1 MAVPP
6 DPGSAP
12 NEGEERMKKSLVASV
27 FVAVAVSAPT
37 AHAETFRLTIGAGH
51 PVPAASW
58 VAPMQ
63 SFLQVEVKK
72 RVEQKTPHKIE
83 WVEAYGGSVAK
94 LGEVLEAIES
104 GLLDIGD
111 VHVPFEPS
119 KMLAYNFGYF
129 VPFGTEDAVKAG
141 LAARKVF
148 DTYPQLRTNLE
159 KRFNQVYIA
168 TGAVTCYNLVTTFP
182 WTKVE
187 QLRGRKIAAA
197 GPNIPWLKAVNA
209 VPVQSNLN
217 EAYTSLQTGVYDGWI
232 MIPDAT
238 YSFKLFEVA
247 RNYTITSFGAIP
259 NTMIT
264 MNLTTWRKLP
274 KEVQEIFLEVGREY
288 TKVQTE
294 ASQIKADKS
303 IQAMRDA
310 GTTVRELSWDEKV
323 KWADALPNIPKE
335 KAAEITATG
344 MPGEVVYAYIRNLKE
359 LGVKFPRDWTASK

>member
-1 MAVPP
+1 MKL
-6 DPGSAP
+6 
-12 NEGEERMKKSLVASV
+12 EEIMKTSLIATLTA
-27 FVAVAVSAPT
+27 AVAVSVSASM
-37 AHAETFRLTIGAGH
+37 AYAETFRLTIGAGH

-63 SFLQVEVKK
+63 SFLQVEAKK
-72 RVEQKTPHKIE
+72 RVEQKTSHKIE
-83 WVEAYGGSVAK
+83 WAEAYGGSVAK
-94 LGEVLEAIES
+94 LGEVLEAVEN

-119 KMLAYNFGYF
+119 KLLAYNFGYF
-129 VPFGTEDAVKAG
+129 VPFGTENVVQAG

-148 DTYPQLRTNLE
+148 DTHPQLRANLE

-168 TGAVTCYNLVTTFP
+168 TGAVTNYNLVTTFP
-182 WTKVE
+182 WTRVE
-187 QLRGRKIAAA
+187 QLAGRKIAAA

-238 YSFKLFEVA
+238 YSFKLHEVA

-264 MNLTTWRKLP
+264 MNRNTWRKLP
-274 KEVQEIFLEVGREY
+274 KEVQQIFLDVGKEY

-294 ASQIKADKS
+294 ASQIKAEQS
-303 IQAMRDA
+303 IQAMKDA
-310 GTTVRELSWDEKV
+310 GTTVRELSWEEKV
-323 KWADALPNIPKE
+323 KWANALSNIPKE
-335 KAAEITATG
+335 KAAEIKATG
-344 MPGEVVYAYIRNLKE
+344 MPGEVIYAYIQNLKD
-359 LGVKFPRDWTASK
+359 LGVKFPRDWTAGK

>member
-1 MAVPP
+1 VTAAAWMA
-6 DPGSAP
+6 PGTTS
-12 NEGEERMKKSLVASV
+12 
-27 FVAVAVSAPT
+27 
-37 AHAETFRLTIGAGH
+37 AETFRLTIGAGH

-58 VAPMQ
+58 VAPMK
-63 SFLQVEVKK
+63 SFLEVEVKK

-104 GLLDIGD
+104 GLMDIGD

-119 KMLAYNFGYF
+119 KLLAYNFGYF
-129 VPFGTEDAVKAG
+129 VPFGTESPVLAG
-141 LAARKVF
+141 QAARKVF
-148 DTYPQLRTNLE
+148 DTYPQLGANLE

-187 QLRGRKIAAA
+187 QLSGRKIAAA
-197 GPNIPWLKAVNA
+197 GPNIPWLQAVKA

-238 YSFKLFEVA
+238 YSFKLYEVA
-247 RNYTITSFGAIP
+247 RNYTITGFGAIP
-259 NTMIT
+259 NTLIT
-264 MNLTTWRKLP
+264 MNRATWRKLP
-274 KEVQEIFLEVGREY
+274 KQVQEIFLEVGREY

-294 ASQIKADKS
+294 ASQIKGDQA
-303 IQAMRDA
+303 IQAMKDA
-310 GTTVRELSWDEKV
+310 GTTVRELSWDERV
-323 KWADALPNIPKE
+323 KWANALSNIPKE
-335 KAAEITATG
+335 KAEEIRKTG
-344 MPGEVVYAYIRNLKE
+344 MPGEVVYAYIQNLKD
-359 LGVKFPRDWTASK
+359 LGVKFPRDWAASK

>member
-1 MAVPP
+1 M
-6 DPGSAP
+6 
-12 NEGEERMKKSLVASV
+12 NKSVIATIFAALALSMSV
-27 FVAVAVSAPT
+27 RVT
-37 AHAETFRLTIGAGH
+37 HAETFRLTIGAGH

-63 SFLQVEVKK
+63 TFLQVEVKK
-72 RVEQKTPHKIE
+72 RVEQTTPHKIE

-94 LGEVLEAIES
+94 LGGVLEAIEN

-129 VPFGTEDAVKAG
+129 VPFGTKNAVQAG

-148 DTYPQLRTNLE
+148 DAYPQLGKNLE

-187 QLRGRKIAAA
+187 QLSGRKIAAA
-197 GPNIPWLKAVNA
+197 GPNIPWLKAVKA

-238 YSFKLFEVA
+238 YSFKLHEVA
-247 RNYTITSFGAIP
+247 RYYTITSFGAIP

-264 MNLTTWRKLP
+264 MNRNTWKKLP
-274 KEVQEIFLEVGREY
+274 KAVQKIFLDVGREY
-288 TKVQTE
+288 TKLQTE
-294 ASQIKADKS
+294 ASEIKSEKS
-303 IQAMRDA
+303 VEAMKAA
-310 GTTVRELSWDEKV
+310 GTTVRELSWEEKV
-323 KWADALPNIPKE
+323 KWANALTNIPKE
-335 KAAEITATG
+335 KAAEISATG
-344 MPGEVVYAYIRNLKE
+344 LPGEVVYAYIKNLKA

>member
-1 MAVPP
+1 VGAPP
-6 DPGSAP
+6 DEKE
-12 NEGEERMKKSLVASV
+12 NFMKNTLVATLLA
-27 FVAVAVSAPT
+27 AVAVSTIPRM

-63 SFLQVEVKK
+63 SFMQVEVKK
-72 RVEQKTPHKIE
+72 RVEQKTKHKIE
-83 WVEAYGGSVAK
+83 WVEAYAGSVAK
-94 LGEVLEAIES
+94 LGEVLEAIEN

-129 VPFGTEDAVKAG
+129 VPFGTENVVQAG
-141 LAARKVF
+141 IAARKVF

-159 KRFNQVYIA
+159 NRFNQVYIA
-168 TGAVTCYNLVTTFP
+168 TGAVANYNLVTTFP

-187 QLRGRKIAAA
+187 QLAGRKIAAA

-217 EAYTSLQTGVYDGWI
+217 EAYTSLQTGVYDGWV

-238 YSFKLFEVA
+238 YSFKLHEVA

-264 MNLTTWRKLP
+264 MNRNTWRKLP

-294 ASQIKADKS
+294 ASQIKAEQS
-303 IQAMRDA
+303 IQLMKDA
-310 GTTVRELSWDEKV
+310 GTTVRALSWEEKV
-323 KWADALPNIPKE
+323 KWANALTNIPRE
-335 KAAEITATG
+335 KADEIKATG
-344 MPGEVVYAYIRNLKE
+344 MPGEVVFAYIQNLKD
-359 LGVKFPRDWTASK
+359 LGVKFPRDWTATK

>member
-1 MAVPP
+1 
-6 DPGSAP
+6 
-12 NEGEERMKKSLVASV
+12 MKKSLVAMLLA
-27 FVAVAVSAPT
+27 AVAVYALPRSAD
-37 AHAETFRLTIGAGH
+37 AETFRLTIGAGH

-72 RVEQKTPHKIE
+72 RVEQTTPHKIE

-94 LGEVLEAIES
+94 LGEVLEAIQS
-104 GLLDIGD
+104 GLMDIGD

-129 VPFGTEDAVKAG
+129 VPFGTASSVLAG
-141 LAARKVF
+141 KAARKVF
-148 DTYPQLRTNLE
+148 DAYPQLGKNLE
-159 KRFNQVYIA
+159 TRYNQVYIA
-168 TGAVTCYNLVTTFP
+168 TGAVTDYNLVTTFA
-182 WTKVE
+182 WTRVE
-187 QLRGRKIAAA
+187 QLKGRKIAAA
-197 GPNIPWLKAVNA
+197 GPNIPWLKAVSA

-247 RNYTITSFGAIP
+247 RNYTITDFGAIP

-264 MNLTTWRKLP
+264 MNKDTWNKLP
-274 KEVQEIFLEVGREY
+274 KQVQKIFLDVGREY
-288 TKVQTE
+288 TEVQTT
-294 ASQIKADKS
+294 ASQIKADKA
-303 IQAMRDA
+303 IQAMKDA
-310 GTTVRELSWDEKV
+310 GTTVRELSWAEKV

-335 KAAEITATG
+335 KAAEISKTG
-344 MPGEVVYAYIRNLKE
+344 MPGEVVFAYIRNLKA
-359 LGVKFPRDWTASK
+359 LGVKFPRDWTATK

>member
-1 MAVPP
+1 MQKTIIAALFAALA
-6 DPGSAP
+6 AP
-12 NEGEERMKKSLVASV
+12 ASV
-27 FVAVAVSAPT
+27 

-63 SFLQVEVKK
+63 TFLQVEVKR

-94 LGEVLEAIES
+94 LGEVLEAIET

-129 VPFGTEDAVKAG
+129 VPFGTENVVQAG

-148 DTYPQLRTNLE
+148 DAYPQLRTNLE

-168 TGAVTCYNLVTTFP
+168 TGAVTCYNLVTTFA
-182 WTKVE
+182 WTRVE
-187 QLRGRKIAAA
+187 QLGGRKIAAA

-238 YSFKLFEVA
+238 YSFKLHEVA

-264 MNLTTWRKLP
+264 MNRNTWRKLP
-274 KEVQEIFLEVGREY
+274 KEVQQIFLEVGREY
-288 TKVQTE
+288 TKLQTE
-294 ASQIKADKS
+294 ASQIKADSS
-303 IQAMRDA
+303 IKAMKDA
-310 GTTVRELSWDEKV
+310 GTTVRELSWEEKV
-323 KWADALPNIPKE
+323 KWANALPNIPKE
-335 KAAEITATG
+335 KAAEISATG
-344 MPGEVVYAYIRNLKE
+344 LPGEVVYAYIENLKA
-359 LGVKFPRDWTASK
+359 LGVKFPRDWTATK

>member
-1 MAVPP
+1 MQKTLIAALFAALA
-6 DPGSAP
+6 AP
-12 NEGEERMKKSLVASV
+12 ISV
-27 FVAVAVSAPT
+27 

-94 LGEVLEAIES
+94 LGEVLEAIEN

-129 VPFGTEDAVKAG
+129 VPFGTENAVQSG
-141 LAARKVF
+141 LAAQKVF
-148 DTYPQLRTNLE
+148 AAYPQLGANLE

-168 TGAVTCYNLVTTFP
+168 TGAVTCYNLVTTFA

-187 QLRGRKIAAA
+187 QLAGRKIAAA

-238 YSFKLFEVA
+238 YSFKLHEVA
-247 RNYTITSFGAIP
+247 RHYTITSFGAIP

-264 MNLTTWRKLP
+264 MNRNTWRKLP
-274 KEVQEIFLEVGREY
+274 KQVQQIFLEVGREY
-288 TKVQTE
+288 TKLQTQ
-294 ASQIKADKS
+294 ASQVKSENAIKAMKE
-303 IQAMRDA
+303 A
-310 GTTVRELSWDEKV
+310 GTTVRELSWEEKV
-323 KWADALPNIPKE
+323 KWANALTNIPKE
-335 KAAEITATG
+335 KAAEISATG
-344 MPGEVVYAYIRNLKE
+344 LPGEVVYAYIENLKA

>member
-1 MAVPP
+1 MQKTLIAALFAALA
-6 DPGSAP
+6 AP
-12 NEGEERMKKSLVASV
+12 VSV
-27 FVAVAVSAPT
+27 

-94 LGEVLEAIES
+94 LGEVLEAIEN

-129 VPFGTEDAVKAG
+129 VPFGTENAVQSG
-141 LAARKVF
+141 LAAQKVF
-148 DTYPQLRTNLE
+148 AAYPQLGANLE

-168 TGAVTCYNLVTTFP
+168 TGAVTCYNLVTTFA

-187 QLRGRKIAAA
+187 QLAGRKIAAA

-238 YSFKLFEVA
+238 YSFKLHEVA

-264 MNLTTWRKLP
+264 MNRNTWRKLP
-274 KEVQEIFLEVGREY
+274 KEVQAIFLQVGREY
-288 TKVQTE
+288 TKLQTE
-294 ASQIKADKS
+294 ASQVKSENAIKLMKE
-303 IQAMRDA
+303 A
-310 GTTVRELSWDEKV
+310 GTTVRELSWEEKV
-323 KWADALPNIPKE
+323 KWANALTNIPKE
-335 KAAEITATG
+335 KAAEISATG
-344 MPGEVVYAYIRNLKE
+344 MPGEVVYAYINNLKA
-359 LGVKFPRDWTASK
+359 LGVKFPRDWSASK

>member
-1 MAVPP
+1 MNRFLLAT
-6 DPGSAP
+6 
-12 NEGEERMKKSLVASV
+12 LVAASAASV
-27 FVAVAVSAPT
+27 PLSA
-37 AHAETFRLTIGAGH
+37 AQAETFRLTIGAGH

-63 SFLQVEVKK
+63 SFLQVEAKK
-72 RVEQKTPHKIE
+72 RVEQRTPHKIE

-94 LGEVLEAIES
+94 LGEVLEAIET

-129 VPFGTEDAVKAG
+129 VPFGTENVVQAG

-148 DTYPQLRTNLE
+148 DAYPQLRANLE

-182 WTKVE
+182 WTKVQ
-187 QLRGRKIAAA
+187 QLSGRKIAAA

-209 VPVQSNLN
+209 VPVQSTLN

-238 YSFKLFEVA
+238 YSFKLHEVA

-264 MNLTTWRKLP
+264 MNRNTWRKLP
-274 KEVQEIFLEVGREY
+274 KQVQDIFLEVGREY
-288 TKVQTE
+288 TKLQTE
-294 ASQIKADKS
+294 ASQVKSDSSIKAMKE
-303 IQAMRDA
+303 A
-310 GTTVRELSWDEKV
+310 GTTVRELSWEEKV
-323 KWADALPNIPKE
+323 RWADALPNIPKE
-335 KAAEITATG
+335 KAAEISATG
-344 MPGEVVYAYIRNLKE
+344 LPGEVVYAYIENLKAM
-359 LGVKFPRDWTASK
+359 GVKFPRDWTAGK